1 MAYNPN
7 IFQNDKYK
15 IRDGELDDDYI
26 IRMGSYHDSDR
37 LTWDEI
43 ADIIN
48 ANTDLTYTESRYR
61 KFYGAYVKG
70 IQASSA
76 HANSV
81 RVVDPEGAAPASPE
95 DFTTEW
101 ATGFMPKSED
111 EELRDFYSEN
121 AAMLPYY
128 NLMRK
133 DARFERFYKTIASAI
148 KQLDVPDYIGAP
160 STAKAPSDNEYVL
173 TLADLHIGAKFVS
186 VNNEYSLDIVK
197 DRFNTLFSEVVDFIY
212 QRGVGRLNIVCL
224 GDIIQGL
231 LRISDLKLNEVPV
244 VESFIFAIRIVADF
258 LNKLSAY
265 CNVRFYNVCYSNH
278 AQIRPLGTKASE
290 MADEDLGRIFD
301 AYLRDTLAA
310 NDRIEIIS
318 DTEHDFL
325 EFELAGF
332 NCIAL
337 HGHQIKS
344 IDGLSKDLTNR
355 NRKLYDYIFVGHT
368 HSGKCIINAEG
379 ATHNCMTLVAPSFI
393 GSCPY
398 ADRLMVGSK
407 AGCDIYKINTTYG
420 LTGVEHIILN

>member
-61 KFYGAYVKG
+61 KFYGAYRKG
-70 IQASSA
+70 LDASRKISA
-76 HANSV
+76 SADA
-81 RVVDPEGAAPASPE
+81 VVAAADE
-95 DFTTEW
+95 VQK
-101 ATGFMPKSED
+101 GD

-148 KQLDVPDYIGAP
+148 QQLDAPDYIGAP

-173 TLADLHIGAKFVS
+173 TLADLHIGAKFAS
-186 VNNEYSLDIVK
+186 VNNEYSLEIVK

-212 QRGVGRLNIVCL
+212 QRGVERLNIICL

>member
-7 IFQNDKYK
+7 LIKMAKYK
-15 IRDGELDDDYI
+15 IQDGELDDDYI

-48 ANTDLTYTESRYR
+48 ANTDLSYSESRYR
-61 KFYGAYVKG
+61 KFYGAYIKG
-70 IQASSA
+70 VRASEA
-76 HANSV
+76 HATNGLLEPTDV
-81 RVVDPEGAAPASPE
+81 ATVAPE
-95 DFTTEW
+95 DYTAAW
-101 ATGFMPKSED
+101 ATKQPQD
-111 EELRDFYSEN
+111 EGDKELRDFYSEN

-148 KQLDVPDYIGAP
+148 KQLDAPDYIGKP
-160 STAKAPSDNEYVL
+160 FNAKAPSYNEYVL
-173 TLADLHIGAKFVS
+173 SLADLHIGAKFTS
-186 VNNEYSLDIVK
+186 VNNEYSIEIAK
-197 DRFNTLFSEVVDFIY
+197 ERFNTLYNEVVDYVHKNEID
-212 QRGVGRLNIVCL
+212 RLNVICL

-258 LNKLSAY
+258 LNKLSAH
-265 CNVRFYNVCYSNH
+265 CFVSFYNVLYSNH

-301 AYLRDTLAA
+301 AYLRDTLA
-310 NDRIEIIS
+310 NNERVEIIS
-318 DTEHDFL
+318 DPERDYL
-325 EFELAGF
+325 EFQLAGF
-332 NCIAL
+332 KCIAL
-337 HGHQIKS
+337 HGHQVKS
-344 IDGLSKDLTNR
+344 VDSLSKDLTNR
-355 NRKLYDYIFVGHT
+355 NRELYDYIFVGHT

-379 ATHNCMTLVAPSFI
+379 EHHNCMTLVAPSFI

-407 AGCDIYKINTTYG
+407 AGCDIYKLNSTYG